1 MGPYAGKSG
10 ICSVIIS
17 PLVARF
23 EFVFEVEPGTSNQI
37 EYQAISRGCDYYEK
51 LESIPWK

>member
-17 PLVARF
+17 PPVARF
-23 EFVFEVEPGTSNQI
+23 EFVFEVEPSTSNQI